1 MKKAFVCLAGLA
13 TVLLSQP
20 TFAASPTWNSGFK
33 SAGSPSL
40 AQHRESRP
48 FMAAGPDRL
57 PIPSGASEAP
67 IGVADQAADP
77 HTSPAALPPP
87 PHLADA
93 DLQEPVSPLP
103 PNPPA
108 LDPPSS
114 EPSFAGATAGATPI
128 PSQLGVEF
136 DMSNSTQP
144 LPPPVQPLIPNQI
157 DQPNTTTIPP
167 QPIQPSAQP
176 SPANTSKIPA
186 KILTEVPLPPSQ
198 PSPSLSLSPTPT
210 PTPSLSPL
218 PLLPPAPQTAAKNSF
233 TLSDLFQ
240 GNSDSIVA
248 VIVGNAEGTRSPDGT
263 PNPAFYGHT
272 DPGNGVWNLGTFSY
286 QHGASSPEEADAK
299 QLERLQKQAKVMQ
312 DKASAKG
319 LKLTLEEALNGID
332 LANQA
337 PQAVL
342 DVEGYIDR
350 LAQAHQQGLQGS
362 DAILWA
368 RVQSFINPQTQQ
380 WDAPGLGNTEAKIR
394 HDQQRRQQ
402 AIAKAIQTQDYA
414 IASEARLKPI
424 GFRLPRI
431 VSMVRRFSAQTAHFL
446 GFS

>member
-1 MKKAFVCLAGLA
+1 
-13 TVLLSQP
+13 
-20 TFAASPTWNSGFK
+20 
-33 SAGSPSL
+33 
-40 AQHRESRP
+40 
-48 FMAAGPDRL
+48 
-57 PIPSGASEAP
+57 
-67 IGVADQAADP
+67 
-77 HTSPAALPPP
+77 
-87 PHLADA
+87 
-93 DLQEPVSPLP
+93 
-103 PNPPA
+103 
-108 LDPPSS
+108 
-114 EPSFAGATAGATPI
+114 
-128 PSQLGVEF
+128 
-136 DMSNSTQP
+136 MSNSTQP

-157 DQPNTTTIPP
+157 DQPNTATIPP
-167 QPIQPSAQP
+167 QLIQNSAQP
-176 SPANTSKIPA
+176 SIQPSPADTSKIPA
-186 KILTEVPLPPSQ
+186 KILTEVPLPPAQ
-198 PSPSLSLSPTPT
+198 PSPSLS
-210 PTPSLSPL
+210 PL
-218 PLLPPAPQTAAKNSF
+218 PPLPPAPQTAAQNSF

-431 VSMVRRFSAQTAHFL
+431 VGMVRRFSVRTAHFL